1 MSKGYIDTSRITAS
15 QAQKLRSLVDVERIN
30 RDLNGIAENVVQ
42 RDVLRTAKD
51 IEAIISER
59 IKALRQENAFKE
71 QQRQQAARVR
81 RLVCLFALAAKVA
94 KADGHVDATEVRV
107 AERLFDKFGI
117 KDSERQLYVN
127 AFNDAIKSSDSIYS
141 YAQTVARQ
149 FPVEIRLS
157 LYELLW
163 DVACADGVIVD
174 SELSLLRQLCEYL
187 GVGYDSYTTNFRRR
201 ASFYNQRRNDE
212 KRDGWTSDERGRD
225 SDNHREEPRGALAEA
240 YVILGCV
247 VSMTNDELKRMYRA
261 AAKSYHPDV
270 LRSKGIPDD
279 LIAAANEKM
288 IRLNEAW
295 AMICK
300 DRGI

>member
-1 MSKGYIDTSRITAS
+1 MNKNYIDTSRITAS
-15 QAQKLRSLVDVERIN
+15 QDWKLRSLVDVKGIN

-42 RDVLRTAKD
+42 RDILRTAKD
-51 IEAIISER
+51 IEAIVSKR
-59 IKALRQENAFKE
+59 IDALRQANALKE

-107 AERLFDKFGI
+107 AERLFGRFGI

-127 AFNDAIKSSDSIYS
+127 AFNDAVKSSDSIYS

-149 FPVEIRLS
+149 FPVEIRLF

-163 DVACADGVIVD
+163 DVACADGMIVD

-187 GVGYDSYTTNFRRR
+187 GVGYDSYTTNFHRR
-201 ASFYNQRRNDE
+201 ASFYNQGRNDE
-212 KRDGWTSDERGRD
+212 KRDGRTSDEWGRG
-225 SDNHREEPRGALAEA
+225 SDNRREEPRGALAEA

-247 VSMTNDELKRMYRA
+247 VSMTNDELKKKYRA
-261 AAKSYHPDV
+261 AAKSYHPDM